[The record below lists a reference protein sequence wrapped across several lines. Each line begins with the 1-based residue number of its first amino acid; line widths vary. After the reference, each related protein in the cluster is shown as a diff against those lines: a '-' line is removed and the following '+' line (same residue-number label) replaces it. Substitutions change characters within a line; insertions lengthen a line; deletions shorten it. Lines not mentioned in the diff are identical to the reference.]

1 MSINTVLGKALDRL
15 FLEVPEASPFAKQK
29 GSGDQLRRYFHATAN
44 AEREILFYRDKWWT
58 ADGGTLY
65 AELNCLVPEVQQASH
80 GVAQSLRNPDYSI
93 PFSHFQ
99 FALSEQ
105 NPKRSWELYSPEDV
119 AAFEQDI
126 RVWLP
131 SIALPWLDQFESRDG
146 VLHFLRTR
154 RQFVTL
160 AEYLASLGD
169 SLGAAAAISAW
180 IEGLPRRIENS
191 LSRLASKRVISA
203 ADEKFLSKASI
214 QSEDDYRQQVQ
225 EWLAHRSVSES

>member
-1 MSINTVLGKALDRL
+1 M
-15 FLEVPEASPFAKQK
+15 
-29 GSGDQLRRYFHATAN
+29 
-44 AEREILFYRDKWWT
+44 
-58 ADGGTLY
+58 Y

-99 FALSEQ
+99 YALSEQ

-119 AAFEQDI
+119 AAFEQEI

-169 SLGAAAAISAW
+169 AIGASAAISAW

-191 LSRLASKRVISA
+191 LSRLASKGVISA

-214 QSEDDYRQQVQ
+214 QSEDDYRLQVQ
-225 EWLAHRSVSES
+225 EWLARRPVSES